1 MREDPAGEAFVEALR
16 YALLN
21 LYDPARLRTS
31 PLLALF
37 ELEKRNNPIAA
48 LRQVLVDAVQALR
61 PRADVPLQ
69 SNAWRF
75 YQVLTYRYVEQT
87 NARLVASNLGLS
99 ERQLRRAE
107 RDAEEQLADYLWA
120 RYNLDGK
127 ADALLAPSPSSAEEP
142 ASARAEMPG
151 REQELEWMRESF
163 PSETV
168 QMAELIDPVFKIAA
182 PLLQASDV
190 QVRCELPPDLAP
202 VTGQLSA
209 IRQVLLNLLIA
220 AARVVPGGQVLLSV
234 QATHEGLCVRIE
246 ASYGPNTVPP
256 PQPPIDENLEMARQ
270 FTDLFGGTLGI
281 AQSAELPLD
290 ATLIL
295 PLIEQVPILVID
307 DNADTLRLLQRYL
320 EGSRYHFIG
329 LRDPEGALDAI
340 QQYRPQI
347 IVLDVM
353 LPGIED
359 WELLGRLREHPA
371 TRGVP
376 ILICTILP
384 QEELAL
390 ALGAADFIR
399 KPVSR
404 QDFLATLDRQ
414 AERLSPGSR

>member
-37 ELEKRNNPIAA
+37 ELEKRNNPIGA
-48 LRQVLVDAVQALR
+48 LRQVLVEAVQALR

-99 ERQLRRAE
+99 ERQFRRAE

-120 RYNLDGK
+120 RYDLDGK
-127 ADALLAPSPSSAEEP
+127 ADVLLAPSSSAEEP
-142 ASARAEMPG
+142 ASANAEMPG

-163 PSETV
+163 PSETA

-220 AARVVPGGQVLLSV
+220 AARLAPGGQVLLSV
-234 QATHEGLCVRIE
+234 QATHEGLRVRIG

-256 PQPPIDENLEMARQ
+256 PQPAIGENLEMARQ
-270 FTDLFGGTLGI
+270 FTDLFGGTLEI
-281 AQSAELPLD
+281 AQGAERPLD

-295 PLIEQVPILVID
+295 PLIEQVPVLVID

-320 EGSRYHFIG
+320 EGSRYRFIG
-329 LRDPEGALDAI
+329 LRDPEEALNAV

-371 TRGVP
+371 ARGVP
-376 ILICTILP
+376 ILVCTILP